1 MCEQI
6 FGDNERRYGVLA
18 KEKRYEEQTEGNLSI
33 GWGVR
38 CGNDDDDSLV
48 RMGFGGVE
56 NGADV
61 DPGQQVAVPNIIN
74 PSIADE
80 DIASLRLG
88 KRWKV
93 IVR

>member
-1 MCEQI
+1 LCEQI
-6 FGDNERRYGVLA
+6 FGDNERRCGVLA

-33 GWGVR
+33 GWSVR

-56 NGADV
+56 NGAEV
-61 DPGQQVAVPNIIN
+61 DPGRQVAAPNIIN
-74 PSIADE
+74 PPITDE
-80 DIASLRLG
+80 DIALLRLG
-88 KRWKV
+88 KRWNV